1 LAAFRFA
8 SKALSQQRTTPQQE
22 QQPQQQSAQLARLT
36 HFLIAK
42 SIIEALFVGALAVGF
57 YLTAFIPYLRGS
69 VDEAS
74 PRAVRGWTVNEADQQ
89 LRVEVQLYIDGRFV
103 ASQRADQSRPD
114 VRDAGR
120 AADEWHGYLFQT
132 PPLEAGEHEARIYAV
147 HGITGDQLR
156 TLHLIGI
163 PHRFRVEGEGAK
175 PLSGAAVLPS
185 ELR

>member
-8 SKALSQQRTTPQQE
+8 RKALSQLTTT
-22 QQPQQQSAQLARLT
+22 QPHAPLARLT
-36 HFLIAK
+36 HFLIVK

-69 VDEAS
+69 LDEAT
-74 PRAVRGWTVNEADQQ
+74 PQAVRGWTVNEAEQQ
-89 LRVEVQLYIDGRFV
+89 QRVEVQLYIDGRFV
-103 ASQRADQSRPD
+103 ASQRAEQSRPD

-120 AADEWHGYLFQT
+120 ATDEWHGYYFQT

-147 HGITGDQLR
+147 HRMSGDQLR

-163 PHRFRVEGEGAK
+163 PHRFHVEANEVKPSTNAATLPEG
-175 PLSGAAVLPS
+175 
-185 ELR
+185 LR